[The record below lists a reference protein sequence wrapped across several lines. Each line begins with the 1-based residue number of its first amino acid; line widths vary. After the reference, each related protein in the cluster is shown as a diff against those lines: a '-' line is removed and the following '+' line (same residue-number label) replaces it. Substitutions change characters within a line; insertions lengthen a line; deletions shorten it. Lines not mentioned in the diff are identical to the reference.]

1 MKDLFILSLF
11 KILKLINVFVFGL
24 RKMSA
29 NECELLLS
37 KIIDIIIR
45 YENQVIRFTNSLNLH
60 EQIEDVRIQLA
71 KNQYFF
77 PSPSFKRI
85 AIDGKGYLR
94 EEDLEGF
101 LR

>member
-45 YENQVIRFTNSLNLH
+45 YENQVIIFSKP
-60 EQIEDVRIQLA
+60 QC
-71 KNQYFF
+71 
-77 PSPSFKRI
+77 
-85 AIDGKGYLR
+85 
-94 EEDLEGF
+94 
-101 LR
+101 